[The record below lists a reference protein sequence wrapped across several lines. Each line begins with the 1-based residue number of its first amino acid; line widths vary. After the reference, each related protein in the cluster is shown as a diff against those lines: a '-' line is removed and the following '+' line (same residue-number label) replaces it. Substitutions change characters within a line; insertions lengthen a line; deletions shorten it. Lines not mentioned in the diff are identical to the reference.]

1 MNPFSSHTESLKS
14 RISKVKSTDSKEI
27 ESPTHRQLKVG
38 GGKKK
43 EEPIVT
49 YNISL
54 NKMEPPP
61 SEKYICIY
69 RINSGDRPFIEYLLM
84 KDGDTVSFPISDD
97 ADKMAETIVGKHL
110 NSQGYIK
117 FNNKI
122 LVFYSIKYNKVEQEE
137 KEYIWCLLD
146 EICNRKK
153 VLNYSIDPFVTTF
166 FIQNPKFIYL
176 FKGDGVLETPNVGH
190 TGHDIKEDMIIHL
203 GAFNQ
208 MGDFGHFF
216 YFNDYD
222 NVASSAFIV
231 RYALF
236 LGETKVLLNRSN
248 DTKMGPN
255 PLTARLYDKMGTWTR
270 EADSL
275 YVGNITLSD
284 GTKYPKSNT
293 TVLKDFNQHL
303 VLSCHGG

>member
-1 MNPFSSHTESLKS
+1 
-14 RISKVKSTDSKEI
+14 
-27 ESPTHRQLKVG
+27 
-38 GGKKK
+38 
-43 EEPIVT
+43 
-49 YNISL
+49 
-54 NKMEPPP
+54 
-61 SEKYICIY
+61 
-69 RINSGDRPFIEYLLM
+69 
-84 KDGDTVSFPISDD
+84 
-97 ADKMAETIVGKHL
+97 
-110 NSQGYIK
+110 
-117 FNNKI
+117 
-122 LVFYSIKYNKVEQEE
+122 
-137 KEYIWCLLD
+137 
-146 EICNRKK
+146 
-153 VLNYSIDPFVTTF
+153 
-166 FIQNPKFIYL
+166 
-176 FKGDGVLETPNVGH
+176 
-190 TGHDIKEDMIIHL
+190 L